1 MNTSTGIAYSVAHAR
16 RECHVNMHGLAK
28 QKIDAPSPLHHILLT
43 TKVLRV
49 PSIEQ
54 QSAIFE

>member
-1 MNTSTGIAYSVAHAR
+1 
-16 RECHVNMHGLAK
+16 MHGLAK